1 MKQYLKYFRVGFIL
15 LGVCAVIT
23 LVVGVA
29 QLFKKEPIIERGNTQ
44 APKERVYDYADVL
57 TDEEEENLRDYIAK
71 VESKIHHDVVLVTL
85 NESVLDMFGYEENT
99 DYNWDAAITT
109 YADDFYDYKYYG
121 YNEAMGDGVILV
133 DNWFE
138 GEKGSKFS
146 TAGNAYEVYTYYMVD
161 EVLDAVYDIVEYD
174 PYRAY
179 MAYVETVARHLAP
192 RDNSLE
198 ITIPPMAIFVVA
210 LIPAIIFIVV
220 HLKNSEGKKTTT
232 STTYVDQKA
241 MIPRFIVKR
250 DDFIT
255 KSVTSVRIESSS
267 SSGGSSR
274 SGGGRAG
281 GHRSSSGRSHG
292 GGSRRR

>member
-1 MKQYLKYFRVGFIL
+1 MKQYIKYFRVGFIL

-29 QLFKKEPIIERGNTQ
+29 QLFKKEPIIERGNTH
-44 APKERVYDYADVL
+44 APIERVYDYADVL
-57 TDEEEENLRDYIAK
+57 TDEEEENLRNYIAK
-71 VESKIHHDVVLVTL
+71 VERKIHHDVVLVTL
-85 NESVLDMFGYEENT
+85 NESVLNMYGYEENT

-133 DNWFE
+133 DNWYE

-179 MAYVETVARHLAP
+179 MAYVETVARHLSP
-192 RDNSLE
+192 RDNSFE
-198 ITIPPMAIFVVA
+198 ITIPPMIIFVVA

-232 STTYVDQKA
+232 SSTYVDQKA

-250 DDFIT
+250 DDFIN
-255 KSVTSVRIESSS
+255 KSVTSVRIDTSS